1 MPNVVYFHAETS
13 NLNQNDVKRVID
25 ATQYKDYQYTIAP
38 LVSGDGF
45 TVTGDDPMA
54 VSPLQAAAKK
64 LKLRFVISS
73 GVSAQVEGGPTPYT
87 VAFSMSADT
96 VQALQGSTLVVF
108 KGVKSQGGSNG
119 AAPLAWFTFDGFSTS
134 NTLSWTEDYS
144 AYVSTSKI
152 IPKGII
158 TASDTHEITF
168 GETMNVIDG
177 GLGQVVDGGQKNAIS
192 VNNTTSTLYTSG
204 IAQVPPDG
212 SAAQPLCAFNLYGN
226 HENLFIPEE
235 KVFLMFVSGTVKL
248 GTVVAKSIGQGLLAD
263 LTGVQK
269 RDGIVYDIN
278 AGWSWGGGAWG
289 QAIAPNSDLSPL
301 LIDSVGNHVSNTLR
315 PRLSLAA

>member
-1 MPNVVYFHAETS
+1 VG
-13 NLNQNDVKRVID
+13 
-25 ATQYKDYQYTIAP
+25 
-38 LVSGDGF
+38 GDGF
-45 TVTGDDPMA
+45 SVTSDKPMA

-64 LKLRFVISS
+64 LKLRFIIAS
-73 GVSAQVEGGPTPYT
+73 GVGVQFAATTATPYT
-87 VAFSMSADT
+87 LTFSMSADT
-96 VQALQGSTLVVF
+96 VQALHGSALVVF
-108 KGVKSQGGSNG
+108 KGVKAQGGSNG
-119 AAPLAWFTFDGFSTS
+119 AVPLAWFTFDGFSTS
-134 NTLSWTEDYS
+134 NTLSWTEEYS

-152 IPKGII
+152 VPQGVI
-158 TASDTHEITF
+158 TASDTHGITF

-177 GLGQVVDGGQKNAIS
+177 GLGQVVNGGQKNAIS
-192 VNNTTSTLYTSG
+192 VNNTTSTQYTSG

-278 AGWSWGGGAWG
+278 SGWSWGGGAWG
-289 QAIAPNSDLSPL
+289 QAVAPNSELSPL
-301 LIDSVGNHVSNTLR
+301 LIDSLGNHVSNTLR